1 MASFVL
7 WALTGRRF
15 GCCPLTVRPCKNN
28 GTIPLP
34 ESIFYFDRY
43 GRGLDNMGVTT
54 GWIPILDD
62 GVVFNI
68 ACGCKG
74 KCRCKGDCE
83 FFLPGPVCAVTN
95 VTVDGVAV
103 NPSNYAIYDH
113 NKLVFLNAVTC
124 PTTQDYNLPLGQ
136 VNTWSV
142 TYTMGDDWP
151 AGANLMAGLLAC
163 QYGQALASSA
173 DCTLP
178 AGIQSVVRE
187 GIDIGFL
194 DPMALADAGLTG
206 IPLVNDWIR
215 AANPGRLRSRSRVWS
230 PDLPVARRNTGI

>member
-1 MASFVL
+1 MAGMVL

-15 GCCPLTVRPCKNN
+15 GCCPITVRPCKNN

-43 GRGLDNMGVTT
+43 GRGLDNLGVTT

-74 KCRCKGDCE
+74 QCRCKGDCE
-83 FFLPGPVCAVTN
+83 WFLPGPVCN
-95 VTVDGVAV
+95 VTSVNVGGSVVD
-103 NPSNYAIYDH
+103 PTNYQIYDH
-113 NKLVFLNAVTC
+113 NKLVFLNGFTC
-124 PTTQDYNLPLGQ
+124 PSFQDFNLPLGQ
-136 VNTWSV
+136 PNTWSV
-142 TYTMGDDWP
+142 TYTMGENWP
-151 AGANLMAGLLAC
+151 AGAELMAGALAC
-163 QYGQALASSA
+163 EYGRALQSDPS
-173 DCTLP
+173 CGLP

-187 GIDIGFL
+187 GVNIGFL

-206 IPLVNDWIR
+206 IPVVNDWIR
-215 AANPGRLRSRSRVWS
+215 AVNPYRHKSRPRVWS
-230 PDLPVARRNTGI
+230 PDVPSVRRETGI